1 MVTILTETSLTG
13 SERLTMIGS
22 ESVWPRFVA
31 HADMDAFYAAI
42 EQLHDPALRGRPVL
56 VGPPSDRWVV
66 LTASYE
72 TRPCDGGHERE
83 RPLLAVTLL
92 AGTLRRGALHGPEGL
107 TWTPA

>member
-1 MVTILTETSLTG
+1 
-13 SERLTMIGS
+13 MIRS

-31 HADMDAFYAAI
+31 HSDMDAFYAAI
-42 EQLHDPALRGRPVL
+42 EQLDDPALRGRPVL
-56 VGPPSDRWVV
+56 GGPPSDRWVV

-92 AGTLRRGALHGPEGL
+92 VEPPRRIAFYGL
-107 TWTPA
+107 KC